1 MIMYLECPGVNSI
14 VRLLMHP
21 LHHYFPRHFFC
32 EKLFVVVVVVVVVE
46 ILMGERKIVFVVV
59 NKE

>member
-21 LHHYFPRHFFC
+21 LHRYFPRHFFC
-32 EKLFVVVVVVVVVE
+32 EIVVNCC
-46 ILMGERKIVFVVV
+46 LRDGEKEIVFVV
-59 NKE
+59 NKTRLAMNQ

>member
-21 LHHYFPRHFFC
+21 LHHYFPRQLFC
-32 EKLFVVVVVVVVVE
+32 EKLLLIVVVE
-46 ILMGERKIVFVVV
+46 IDGRERDVFVV
-59 NKE
+59 NKN

>member
-1 MIMYLECPGVNSI
+1 MIMYLECPGVSSI

-32 EKLFVVVVVVVVVE
+32 EKLFVVVVVVE